1 MNLFICMRFQMERK
15 LLDSQSQLQAL
26 RSEVISLQREV
37 KTLDLDCNQLRFGWD
52 QYKPSD
58 LNVNQ
63 YLVLMIVLF
72 LVLLLRAQ
80 QELDVDIIRQLTDGE
95 RERERIMEEKE
106 RQLVFLTE
114 QKQRDGGQLKEVK
127 RERMDDCIKYMSEHE
142 WMKLTLLLH
151 PCAFSG
157 YCRLCACV

>member
-1 MNLFICMRFQMERK
+1 MEHE

-37 KTLDLDCNQLRFGWD
+37 KTLDLDCNQLRLGWD

-58 LNVNQ
+58 LNMNQ
-63 YLVLMIVLF
+63 YLVLVIVLF

-80 QELDVDIIRQLTDGE
+80 RELDVDIIRQLKDGD
-95 RERERIMEEKE
+95 RERETIVEEKE

-114 QKQRDGGQLKEVK
+114 QKQRDGSQLKEVK
-127 RERMDDCIKYMSEHE
+127 REWMDDCIKYMSV
-142 WMKLTLLLH
+142 
-151 PCAFSG
+151 
-157 YCRLCACV
+157 Y